1 MDDQFSSLIAS
12 HQKELTKLERR
23 IATYLLANPT
33 AILVNTSGTIAERVH
48 VSPMTVT
55 RFFKKI
61 GFESAAAAKDE
72 VKQHLYGNGLH
83 AIDTRFEEFRR
94 SRGILDQ
101 DAHFNTAAAAASRAC
116 EYRAQPIWKDIVG
129 LVAYANSVYATGFQ
143 TMSYLANGLIQ
154 RLDYI
159 RANAHELDGVD
170 GVYAKFLT
178 DPAPKRTLI
187 IIDMYRYGK
196 NGPVL
201 AKAARERGA
210 DVIIFCDELCDW
222 ALDITPYV
230 VALPSESAFFFRET
244 TGIHFS
250 LSLLVQDVIDEL
262 GDSVRDQMK
271 LLSEAQELF
280 GQYLK

>member
-1 MDDQFSSLIAS
+1 MDEQFSSLIER
-12 HQKELTKLERR
+12 HQAGLTRLERR
-23 IATYLLANPT
+23 IASYLLANP
-33 AILVNTSGTIAERVH
+33 AAVLVNTSGAIAQLAH

-72 VKQHLYGNGLH
+72 IKQHLYGNELH
-83 AIDTRFEEFRR
+83 AIDTRFDQFRR
-94 SRGILDQ
+94 SRGLLDQ
-101 DAHFNTAAAAASRAC
+101 DAHFKAAMAATSKAV
-116 EYRAQPIWKDIVG
+116 EYRAQAIWKDIVA
-129 LVAYANSVYATGFQ
+129 LVAGANSVYATGFQ
-143 TMSYLANGLIQ
+143 TMSYLANGLVQ
-154 RLDYI
+154 RLGYVRPNI
-159 RANAHELDGVD
+159 HELDGVD
-170 GVYAKFLT
+170 GVYAKLLS

-187 IIDMYRYGK
+187 IIDMYRYGR

-201 AKAARERGA
+201 ARAARERGA

-222 ALDITPYV
+222 AADITPYV
-230 VALPSESAFFFRET
+230 VALPSDSAFFFRET
-244 TGIHFS
+244 TAIHFS

-271 LLSEAQELF
+271 LLSDAQELF